1 MPGLA
6 TELRTSPEVRIG
18 QQRKWSFE
26 KHKRGA
32 RHSLRIVNL
41 RFWCTVI
48 DVETER
54 RSLDHIARAPLDPRY
69 PDATKVERRGDQSEQ
84 VR

>member
-1 MPGLA
+1 M
-6 TELRTSPEVRIG
+6 
-18 QQRKWSFE
+18 
-26 KHKRGA
+26 
-32 RHSLRIVNL
+32 RIVNP

-54 RSLDHIARAPLDPRY
+54 RSLDHIARAPFDPRY
-69 PDATKVERRGDQSEQ
+69 PDGARVERRGDQREP